1 MSRKCRACASCQ
13 YDACAARREAGIAAV
28 NVHAFVLAQL
38 PRDQTASH
46 TMFAKLSALVSSAP
60 SFPYALGEQYR
71 TAWGG
76 WKHFQGTSN
85 SDGSAVSIFRT
96 SSTNKQDPKLTSA
109 RNGVKRLR
117 TLRHPNVL
125 SFKDTA
131 ELDERGETII
141 YLVTEPVTPL
151 LEVLQSLD
159 VTGPAR
165 QEYVAMGLYHIAKA
179 VSFINSDCKLIHAN
193 ICMRAV
199 VVTETLDWRLH
210 GLDLMTEHMATGDL
224 PLMSASWMVGAQ
236 YKPSEIAKCEWSS
249 IQSGPPWAVDSWGL
263 GCLMQEAFNG
273 AEMASMEELRNTAPI
288 PKPVLQD
295 YQRLLSSQPARRLN
309 PAKLAESSVLKNKLV
324 DTIAF
329 LENLAVKDSAEK
341 DLYFKR
347 LPGAIPSLPLPVLR
361 RKLLPM
367 LAQALT
373 FGGAP
378 AVALGSILQIGSS
391 MEEAEFTQRVVPCVS
406 KLFTST
412 DRSIRRSLL
421 ENIDAFGK
429 HLTQAIVEEQIYPN
443 VTTGFTDS
451 NAYLRELTLKSMLTL
466 APKLSQRTLSN
477 SLLKFL
483 AKLQVDE
490 EPPIRANTT
499 ILLGNLAPHLSEA
512 TCKRVMLNAF
522 TRALKDSFPPA
533 RSAGLKAM
541 LATKKSYMSEEA
553 AGRVLPS
560 VAPLAVDPVP
570 EVRHAALATLEAFV
584 KLLQEHS
591 AIRDS
596 TAAAADPASQ
606 QGAGGAGWS
615 AGLGS
620 NLGWALSSFGAS
632 KAKEGATGQM
642 TSSSNGTANIP
653 SPPST
658 SSSAAFARPPSLPSA
673 GGLQPPS
680 PPHSSAAASDAFGSS
695 NSLAAAADGWQDDDD
710 VGATIQEDAEEA
722 AARQRLGRLSTRTSA
737 AQSTRAPLSTSG
749 SLGAQRQPS
758 AAASTSGQHVAPPK
772 LSQDDSW
779 AAELDNDE
787 SWDSLDQKPSAGS
800 AASSRPAARARGR
813 GRLGASARGSRLGA
827 SRTGSTGRGGM
838 KLGAS
843 KVTKPEEAFEF

>member
-1 MSRKCRACASCQ
+1 
-13 YDACAARREAGIAAV
+13 
-28 NVHAFVLAQL
+28 
-38 PRDQTASH
+38 
-46 TMFAKLSALVSSAP
+46 MFAKLSALVSSAP
-60 SFPYALGEQYR
+60 SFPYQLVGEPYR

-76 WKHFQGTSN
+76 WKHFKGTSN

-131 ELDERGETII
+131 ELDERGETVI

-151 LEVLQSLD
+151 LDVLQTID
-159 VTGPAR
+159 MTGPAR

-236 YKPSEIAKCEWSS
+236 YKPAEIAKCEWGA
-249 IQSGPPWAVDSWGL
+249 IQQGPPWAVDSWGL

-273 AEMASMEELRNTAPI
+273 QEMGSMEELRNTGPI

-329 LENLAVKDSAEK
+329 LENLAVKDSSEK
-341 DLYFKR
+341 DLFFKR
-347 LPGAIPSLPLPVLR
+347 LPGAIPDLPLPVLR

-378 AVALGSILQIGSS
+378 AVALGTILQIGSS
-391 MEEAEFTQRVVPCVS
+391 MDEAEFTERVVPCVS

-421 ENIDAFGK
+421 ENIDAYGK
-429 HLTQAIVEEQIYPN
+429 HLSQSVVEEQIYPN

-490 EPPIRANTT
+490 EAAIRANTT

-533 RSAGLKAM
+533 RAAGLKAM
-541 LATKKSYMSEEA
+541 MATKQSYAAEEA
-553 AGRVLPS
+553 AGRVIPC
-560 VAPLAVDPVP
+560 VAPLAVDPVS
-570 EVRHAALATLEAFV
+570 EVRHAALATLGAFL

-591 AIRDS
+591 ATMD
-596 TAAAADPASQ
+596 TAAGAAEGASQ
-606 QGAGGAGWS
+606 QASGGGGWS

-620 NLGWALSSFGAS
+620 NLGWALSSFGGA
-632 KAKEGATGQM
+632 KAKDTATGEMSSSRTSTSAASGAT
-642 TSSSNGTANIP
+642 STA
-653 SPPST
+653 
-658 SSSAAFARPPSLPSA
+658 FGR
-673 GGLQPPS
+673 PPS
-680 PPHSSAAASDAFGSS
+680 PPRPGAQPASSPQPSSGAAPDMFGSTS
-695 NSLAAAADGWQDDDD
+695 SLHDADGDGWHDSDGDADAQE
-710 VGATIQEDAEEA
+710 EDAEEV
-722 AARQRLGRLSTRTSA
+722 AARQRLGRLSTRNTSA
-737 AQSTRAPLSTSG
+737 QSSKPPAASSTSASTG
-749 SLGAQRQPS
+749 GGMARQS
-758 AAASTSGQHVAPPK
+758 GASTSGRHIAPPK

-779 AAELDNDE
+779 AAELDNDD
-787 SWDSLDQKPSAGS
+787 SWDSIDQKNAAGTTGSGRSSAG
-800 AASSRPAARARGR
+800 RRGK
-813 GRLGASARGSRLGA
+813 GRLGASARGGRLGA
-827 SRTGSTGRGGM
+827 SRAGSASRGGM
-838 KLGAS
+838 KLGAAKLAKS
-843 KVTKPEEAFEF
+843 EPDFEF

>member
-1 MSRKCRACASCQ
+1 
-13 YDACAARREAGIAAV
+13 
-28 NVHAFVLAQL
+28 
-38 PRDQTASH
+38 
-46 TMFAKLSALVSSAP
+46 MFAKLSALVSSAP
-60 SFPYALGEQYR
+60 SFPYQIGEPYR

-131 ELDERGETII
+131 ELDERGEIII

-151 LEVLQSLD
+151 LDVLQTLD
-159 VTGPAR
+159 MSGPAR

-236 YKPSEIAKCEWSS
+236 YKPLEIAKCEWSV
-249 IQSGPPWAVDSWGL
+249 IQQGPPWAVDSWGL

-273 AEMASMEELRNTAPI
+273 QEMGSMEELRNTAPI

-309 PAKLAESSVLKNKLV
+309 PAKLAESNVLKNKLV

-341 DLYFKR
+341 DLFFKR
-347 LPGAIPSLPLPVLR
+347 LPQAIPELPLPVLR

-378 AVALGSILQIGSS
+378 AVALGSILQIGNS
-391 MEEAEFTQRVVPCVS
+391 MDESEFTARVVPCVS

-429 HLTQAIVEEQIYPN
+429 HLTQSIVEEQIYPN

-541 LATKKSYMSEEA
+541 MATKQSYAAEEA
-553 AGRVLPS
+553 AGRVLPC

-584 KLLQEHS
+584 KMLQEHS
-591 AIRDS
+591 ATRDS
-596 TAAAADPASQ
+596 AASSSDAV
-606 QGAGGAGWS
+606 GGAQQAGASGWS

-632 KAKEGATGQM
+632 KAKETATGEM
-642 TSSSNGTANIP
+642 TSSSNGNASIP
-653 SPPST
+653 NPPGST
-658 SSSAAFARPPSLPSA
+658 SAAFARPPSPPRA
-673 GGLQPPS
+673 GLQPPS
-680 PPHSSAAASDAFGSS
+680 PPQSSAGAASDTFGSS
-695 NSLAAAADGWQDDDD
+695 NSLAAADNDGWRDDDD
-710 VGATIQEDAEEA
+710 DGATPQEDADEA
-722 AARQRLGRLSTRTSA
+722 AARQRLGRLGTRGSA
-737 AQSTRAPLSTSG
+737 TQSSRLSAGLASSGRQSSAP
-749 SLGAQRQPS
+749 
-758 AAASTSGQHVAPPK
+758 ASTSGQHVAPPK
-772 LSQDDSW
+772 LSQDDGW
-779 AAELDNDE
+779 AAELDNDD
-787 SWDSLDQKPSAGS
+787 SWDSLEHKPAAGS
-800 AASSRPAARARGR
+800 SATNRPAARGRGR
-813 GRLGASARGSRLGA
+813 GRLGGPPRSGRLGA
-827 SRTGSTGRGGM
+827 SRAGSTGRGGM
-838 KLGAS
+838 KLGAAKLS
-843 KVTKPEEAFEF
+843 KPSETFEF